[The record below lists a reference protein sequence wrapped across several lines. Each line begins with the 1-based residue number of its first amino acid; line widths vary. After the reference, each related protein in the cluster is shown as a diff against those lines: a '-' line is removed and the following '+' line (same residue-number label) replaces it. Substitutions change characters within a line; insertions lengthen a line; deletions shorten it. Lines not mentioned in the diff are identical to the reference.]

1 MTAAIDSYVQSG
13 DETTIRTAKIIFYF
27 VQIIRIY
34 TVCVNSLFPMEIRRW
49 RYGGGDTE
57 VEIRRW
63 RRGPI
68 YDKGVTKFTQVE
80 VRK

>member
-1 MTAAIDSYVQSG
+1 MRKLAIP
-13 DETTIRTAKIIFYF
+13 
-27 VQIIRIY
+27 
-34 TVCVNSLFPMEIRRW
+34 N
-49 RYGGGDTE
+49 GDTE